1 MAAMKMLIGFIVG
14 IIICSLFMFS
24 IRMVLPTRAET
35 ADPGELSDNSSLGLT
50 NLIPDIE
57 RIYRQS
63 LILPFEK
70 AESKIYDE
78 DIAEYYRELMRKT
91 GLTSETSEPK

>member
-1 MAAMKMLIGFIVG
+1 MKMFVSFIAGV
-14 IIICSLFMFS
+14 IVCCLFMFS

-35 ADPGELSDNSSLGLT
+35 DDPDSPTDNSSLGLT
-50 NLIPDIE
+50 DLIPDIE
-57 RIYRQS
+57 KIYRQS

-78 DIAEYYRELMRKT
+78 DIAEYYRELMEKT
-91 GLTSETSEPK
+91 GLRAKATESE